1 LLLRMAQQKRRNA
14 TIDEIWQDLETGL
27 GHIYRKEPM
36 IPQRYM
42 QLYTYVYDFCTAV
55 SVHAGGAIPQQQQRN
70 LIRVNHQNNKKGAN
84 LQNETDFVGSELY
97 TKLSSFIRNHV
108 ESILKE
114 CRTRSG
120 EDQLRYFTTQW
131 DQFRFCS
138 KVVDGIFA
146 YLNRH
151 WIKRELENGNNTIY
165 VIYTLALVTW
175 KQTLRDHMATNITA
189 GVLDLIEQERGGITI
204 TSSLIKGVVD
214 CFVELGIDE
223 VVDSTSPET
232 AKTVNP
238 KLRVYKKM
246 FEEKFIA
253 ATERFYMNEAT
264 TFLQGNSV
272 TEYMKRVERRL
283 NEEKDR
289 CETYLNRSSLQP
301 LARKCEEVLISK
313 QLELFQNEF
322 CSLLEEHRDEDL
334 GRMYMLCERVEGG
347 LDELRKTLEAHIQK
361 QGLNALEKVKEQAT
375 NDPKTFVL
383 TLLEVH
389 TRYSKLVNGAFQ
401 NESGFVQALDKAA
414 TIFINKN
421 CITHAE
427 GSNAVSSSKCPDMLA
442 RYCDGILRKS
452 AKNSEDTEME
462 ELLNQV
468 MVIFKYIED
477 KDVFQRFYTKKFA
490 HRLVGSLS
498 ASDEAEQSMI
508 GKLKQMCGFEY
519 TSKMQRMFT
528 DTGLSRETTDRFR
541 EKCANT
547 NKVLGCDF
555 NVMVLGAN
563 SWPSLGSSVPIN
575 LPYKLSTCV
584 SEFSA
589 FYSEI
594 HQGRKLTWI
603 FSHSKGEVVT
613 HGFSKRYAFV
623 AMTPQMAILLLFNE
637 STEMD
642 GATMLE
648 GLQIKKEHLI
658 PQLASLVKA
667 EILKVKEG
675 DVSNLDENTKL
686 ALNLDYSNKKMK
698 VDLTKFVAR
707 SEVKQEQ
714 QEVHQHVEENRK
726 MVIQAAI
733 VRIMKTR
740 KQMAHSLLMTE
751 VINQLNSRFKPKI
764 QMVKKC
770 IDILIEK
777 EYLARV
783 EGQKDTYEYLA

>member
-1 LLLRMAQQKRRNA
+1 FRLRMAQNKKRNS

-27 GHIYRKEPM
+27 GHIYKKEPM
-36 IPQRYM
+36 IPTRYM

-55 SVHAGGAIPQQQQRN
+55 SVHVGASVSQPPQRN
-70 LIRVNHQNNKKGAN
+70 LIRVNNKKSNN

-97 TKLSSFIRNHV
+97 NKLSAFIRAHI
-108 ESILKE
+108 ETILSHCK
-114 CRTRSG
+114 TLNG
-120 EDQLRYFTTQW
+120 EDLLRYFVTQW

-151 WIKRELENGNNTIY
+151 WIKRELENGNTNIH

-175 KQTLRDHMATNITA
+175 KHILRDHMANNITA
-189 GVLDLIEQERGGITI
+189 GVLDLIEQERQGVAI

-223 VVDSTSPET
+223 MVDSTSPET
-232 AKTVNP
+232 AKVVNP

-246 FEEKFIA
+246 FEEKFII
-253 ATERFYMNEAT
+253 ATENFYTNEAA
-264 TFLQGNSV
+264 TFLQSNSI

-289 CETYLNRSSLQP
+289 CEMYLNRSSLTP

-322 CSLLEEHRDEDL
+322 CSLLENHRDEDL

-347 LDELRKTLEAHIQK
+347 LDELRKALEEHIRK
-361 QGLNALEKVKEQAT
+361 QGLNALEKVKDQAH
-375 NDPKTFVL
+375 NDPKCFVQ

-389 TRYSKLVNGAFQ
+389 NRYSNLVSGAFQ

-442 RYCDGILRKS
+442 RYCDSILRKS

-462 ELLNQV
+462 EQLNQV

-528 DTGLSRETTDRFR
+528 DTGLSRETTERFR
-541 EKCANT
+541 DKCNNS
-547 NKVLGCDF
+547 NKNLACDF

-563 SWPSLGSSVPIN
+563 SWPSLGTSVAIN
-575 LPYKLSTCV
+575 LPFKLSTCV

-603 FSHSKGEVVT
+603 FSHSKGEVVSQA
-613 HGFSKRYAFV
+613 FSKRYSFV
-623 AMTPQMAILLLFNE
+623 AMTPQMAILLLFNDT
-637 STEMD
+637 TEMN
-642 GATMLE
+642 GAAMLE
-648 GLQIKKEHLI
+648 ALQIKKEHLF
-658 PQLASLVKA
+658 PQLASLVKG

-675 DVSNLDENTKL
+675 DVANLDETVKIE
-686 ALNLDYSNKKMK
+686 LNMAYANKKMK
-698 VDLTKFVAR
+698 VDLTKFVVR
-707 SEVKQEQ
+707 SEVKQEAV
-714 QEVHQHVEENRK
+714 EVHQHVEENRK

-740 KQMAHSLLMTE
+740 KTMVHPLLMTE
-751 VINQLNSRFKPKI
+751 VINQLNQRFKPKI

-783 EGQKDTYEYLA
+783 DGQKDTYEYLA

>member
-1 LLLRMAQQKRRNA
+1 FAFRMAQPNRKKNA
-14 TIDEIWQDLETGL
+14 TIEEIWQDLEKGL

-36 IPQRYM
+36 VPTRYM

-55 SVHAGGAIPQQQQRN
+55 SVHAGGAIPQQQHKN
-70 LIRVNHQNNKKGAN
+70 LIRTNNKKGGN

-97 TKLSSFIRNHV
+97 NKLSAFIKNHV

-114 CRTRSG
+114 CRTRNG
-120 EDQLRYFTTQW
+120 EDLLRYFTTQW

-151 WIKRELENGNNTIY
+151 WIKRELENGNTTIY

-175 KQTLRDHMATNITA
+175 KTILRDHMQHGITS
-189 GVLDLIEQERGGITI
+189 GVLELIEKERQGITI
-204 TSSLIKGVVD
+204 TNSLIKGVVE

-223 VVDSTSPET
+223 VVDASAPEV
-232 AKTVNP
+232 AKTLNP

-253 ATERFYMNEAT
+253 ETENFYLNEAQ
-264 TFLQGNSV
+264 TFIQGNSV

-289 CETYLNRSSLQP
+289 CEKYLNHSSLQP
-301 LARKCEEVLISK
+301 LAKKCEEVLISR

-322 CSLLEEHRDEDL
+322 CNLLEEHRDEDL

-347 LDELRKTLEAHIQK
+347 LDELRGALEKHIKT
-361 QGLNALEKVKEQAT
+361 QGLNALEKVKEQAHT
-375 NDPKTFVL
+375 DPKCFVL

-389 TRYSKLVNGAFQ
+389 TRYSKLVGEAFQ
-401 NESGFVQALDKAA
+401 NESGFVQSLDKAA
-414 TIFINKN
+414 THFINKN

-442 RYCDGILRKS
+442 RYCDSILRKS
-452 AKNSEDTEME
+452 AKNSEDSEME
-462 ELLNQV
+462 EQLNRV
-468 MVIFKYIED
+468 MIIFKYIED

-541 EKCANT
+541 DKCAST
-547 NKVLGCDF
+547 NKNLGCDF

-563 SWPSLGSSVPIN
+563 SWPSLGSTVPIN
-575 LPYKLSTCV
+575 LPFKLSTCV
-584 SEFSA
+584 TEFTS
-589 FYSEI
+589 FYSDI

-613 HGFSKRYAFV
+613 HGFGKRYSFV

-637 STEMD
+637 PNEMD
-642 GATMLE
+642 GNSILE
-648 GLQIKKEHLI
+648 ALQIKKEHLV

-667 EILKVKEG
+667 EILSVEG
-675 DVSNLDENTKL
+675 DMATLDENTKFT
-686 ALNLDYSNKKMK
+686 LNMGYNNKKLK

-714 QEVHQHVEENRK
+714 VEVHQHVEENRK

-751 VINQLNSRFKPKI
+751 VINQLNARFKPKI
-764 QMVKKC
+764 PMVKKC

-783 EGQKDTYEYLA
+783 DGQKDTYEYLA